1 MERVQYTVKLD
12 LTDNGF
18 FDTGWRIKQGDS
30 GNSEI
35 IALVLNNGINMF
47 NPAIIPEIVFKRP
60 DGKSIISTMEIAG
73 NNYKYVF
80 VGNELEVPGTVIM
93 DVKITDSEGRISTNS
108 VRFEC
113 VEDTIGYDP
122 DGSHTYNNPVS
133 EIAQEALAKAEKSEA
148 WAVGTRNGVP
158 VSEGDETYNNNAKYW
173 AEHSSGG
180 SSADVKYYERNGFL
194 SKNLLN
200 PTMETTTIG
209 ELTCRNNGDGTYT
222 LKGEYNG
229 GEEFILQ
236 TDVEISALEPYR
248 LVGCP
253 SNIMGIYLALDV
265 YVDNGSGKD
274 FVSNVP
280 IKLTLKIVVPQGM
293 GILANDGLTFTPML
307 SHDIN
312 TTMSDFM
319 PYAPSNIDLQK
330 QIDQGGGGSTSYYGT
345 SAEFEEF
352 KKRTDIPDG
361 TEYIVTDDYSDG
373 GSSGN
378 SNIYSLE
385 ETLIGEFLGK
395 PLYRKVYR
403 TAENGISIATSKTS
417 VDTYVDNKAE
427 IETIITATIL
437 RPTGYSGYGNFTS
450 QGGAY
455 IEDGVIKL
463 YSGTTSA
470 TNITHFI
477 LEYTKVGD

>member
-1 MERVQYTVKLD
+1 MAEYTKV
-12 LTDNGF
+12 F
-18 FDTGWRIKQGDS
+18 
-30 GNSEI
+30 E
-35 IALVLNNGINMF
+35 
-47 NPAIIPEIVFKRP
+47 NPYP
-60 DGKSIISTMEIAG
+60 DGWKNLPSEETPITADALQEHTDAIENIEQYLADNPISG
-73 NNYKYVF
+73 
-80 VGNELEVPGTVIM
+80 GG
-93 DVKITDSEGRISTNS
+93 
-108 VRFEC
+108 
-113 VEDTIGYDP
+113 
-122 DGSHTYNNPVS
+122 
-133 EIAQEALAKAEKSEA
+133 
-148 WAVGTRNGVP
+148 
-158 VSEGDETYNNNAKYW
+158 
-173 AEHSSGG
+173 GG

-222 LKGEYNG
+222 LKGNYNG

-236 TDVEISALEPYR
+236 NEVDIEAMQNYR

-253 SNIMGIYLALDV
+253 STIFGFSLALDV
-265 YVDNGSGKD
+265 FVDNGSGKT
-274 FVSNVP
+274 FVVNQSM
-280 IKLTLKIVVPQGM
+280 KLPLKIVLPQGM
-293 GILANDGLTFTPML
+293 GMFGETGYTFTPML

-361 TEYIVTDDYSDG
+361 TEYIVTDDYSEG

-378 SNIYSLE
+378 SNVYSLE

-403 TAENGISIATSKTS
+403 TSENGISIATSKTS

-437 RPTGYSGYGNFTS
+437 RPTGYGGYGNFTS